1 MTTELV
7 ILAIALGLIALWF
20 GLLYTGIVPEKYR
33 RITLGVVGI
42 IATLGLLPLVRAIG
56 QRRARGVGPRPAPEL
71 PPEPVTE
78 AEVDDLDK
86 QIEETIDEAR
96 TALEELKDVDAREA
110 ASRELADND
119 PDAGS
124 IARERLRRL
133 RERSK

>member
-20 GLLYTGIVPEKYR
+20 GLLYAGVIPEKYKR
-33 RITLGVVGI
+33 LTWGVVGVV
-42 IATLGLLPLVRAIG
+42 ATLGLLPLLRAIG
-56 QRRARGVGPRPAPEL
+56 VRRVRDSAEPHPEL

-86 QIEETIDEAR
+86 QIEETIDEAKA
-96 TALEELKDVDAREA
+96 ALDKLKDIDAREA
-110 ASRELADND
+110 ASRELGDDD

-124 IARERLRRL
+124 LARDRLRRL
-133 RERSK
+133 RERSQ